1 MRVFF
6 ILILAFFT
14 ASCRMEQAGV
24 TQENTVAPV
33 EKPVVYEAG
42 FDCRKASSKL
52 EKTVCADKN
61 LASSDKNIN
70 ENYKRLIAA
79 CPDKAQ
85 NVNKLQKRW
94 KQLAEYL
101 LNLNDKELL
110 KSLYSQDMYILRA
123 KECDKIDFQ
132 AFEKSSQFVDVVLQK
147 GKAFENPAK
156 LRRDVAALFPNV
168 PAAIQWLLTTMI
180 YFPAEVGSVEYD
192 RVSEIV
198 LNGMKTEAEREE
210 RVNKNKYGGKHWN
223 DYWREYDKIKDDPN
237 KCFRD
242 KECLAVL
249 SGELRAGLIPCAE
262 YIKRK
267 NPFSITDACAGGS
280 GCFITDNSTCDS
292 DPVYQWPKGAEK
304 FVGIGNSDFISFN
317 GTAMFSKLAGMESD
331 MLRKKYVPDFTKG
344 KNLDML
350 PYTKRA
356 VMSYDNFVRQQ
367 ELLHLGAEYDKALT
381 QLTEYYQR
389 VYNVPFETAKG
400 YALYLLEWE
409 EAGALKDSLWY
420 SVLYDPIEIVAQK
433 IKAGNLSRPEPQ
445 EDHVCE
451 MDEDCFFTYNAAPL
465 PHLAVGR
472 ADVLKLLSE
481 SGLLKK
487 IGVNEKDERK
497 RMTALHVAAKYGF
510 VDSARV
516 LLDNGA
522 DVNAVADGVSGGSQ
536 FMYAN
541 LIHTERNRTPL
552 MYAAKNGHLEM
563 IRLLLDKG
571 ADKSKTDQM
580 GMTAFDYLKAAKME
594 QTDLDMARELLK
606 PENYPAVKEIV
617 SKEIELDSDFSLDD
631 SRVQDGKK
639 LILVKLQRVD
649 PSCQKGE
656 ARYRFFEYLPDTN
669 AVTERISV
677 CRRELTAGV
686 YYLTDNGKL
695 YFGTRCSKKYCINA
709 AFANGN
715 VVENILPPSEEK
727 VISLAVDET
736 KNHLY
741 VGEHFSVF
749 AADLNTSPAT
759 KTELAENGYGLSLV
773 FSPEYPGYF
782 WQILKAEGP
791 DESWYELIEKNLK
804 GEKLRSLN
812 LQNFEERYVSI
823 FMLDGGICIFP
834 AEPDKL
840 FYCYTPDMKL
850 HFAHK
855 RKPKTY
861 YIPHDGKIV
870 ELTIRKKK

>member
-1 MRVFF
+1 MRLFF
-6 ILILAFFT
+6 ILMLAFFT
-14 ASCRMEQAGV
+14 ASCRTEQAEA
-24 TQENTVAPV
+24 TRENTAVPV

-42 FDCRKASSKL
+42 FDCRKASTKL

-79 CPDKAQ
+79 CPEKTRELL
-85 NVNKLQKRW
+85 KTQKRW
-94 KQLAEYL
+94 QELAKRLALVDDKTGLVDLYL
-101 LNLNDKELL
+101 TDKVVLQAE
-110 KSLYSQDMYILRA
+110 K
-123 KECDKIDFQ
+123 CDEIDFE
-132 AFEKSSQFVDVVLQK
+132 AFERNGSNLAAVLQK

-180 YFPAEVGSVEYD
+180 YFPAEVGNAEYD
-192 RVSEIV
+192 RVSKIV

-210 RVNKNKYGGKHWN
+210 RVNKYGGKHWN

-304 FVGIGNSDFISFN
+304 FVGIGNSDFIPFN
-317 GTAMFSKLAGMESD
+317 GTAMFSRLAGMESD

-381 QLTEYYQR
+381 DLTEYYQR

-580 GMTAFDYLKAAKME
+580 GMTAFDYLEAAKME

-617 SKEIELDSDFSLDD
+617 SKEMELDSDFSLDD
-631 SRVQDGKK
+631 SRVQNGKK
-639 LILVKLQRVD
+639 LILVKRQRAD
-649 PSCQKGE
+649 TFCQKGE
-656 ARYRFFEYLPDTN
+656 GRYRFFEYLPDTN
-669 AVTERISV
+669 TVTERISV
-677 CRRELTAGV
+677 CMRKDGA
-686 YYLTDNGKL
+686 YYLTDDGKL
-695 YFGTRCSKKYCINA
+695 YFVTRCGEKYCINA

-715 VVENILPPSEEK
+715 IVKDILPPSEEK
-727 VISLAVDET
+727 VVSLAVDEA
-736 KNHLY
+736 KDHLY
-741 VGEHFSVF
+741 VGENYSVF
-749 AADLNTSPAT
+749 AADLNASPAT
-759 KTELAENGYGLSLV
+759 KTELAKNGYGLSLV

-804 GEKLRSLN
+804 GEKLRLLN

-823 FMLDGGICIFP
+823 FMLDGDICIFP

-850 HFAHK
+850 HFMHK
-855 RKPKTY
+855 RKPETY
-861 YIPHDGKIV
+861 YIPHDGKII
-870 ELTIRKKK
+870 ELTIKKKK